1 MKNVMKVEETEVDA
15 ISRIRER
22 FSILED
28 MTRAVKSGKVR
39 ACIVSGAPGV
49 GKSHGIEKVLGFHD
63 MFANIAQDQ
72 SLKKYEIVKGVIGEL
87 GIYKKLYEYRHE
99 KNILVFDDSDDAFA
113 NERSLNLLKSA
124 LDTGKK
130 RMLAWHYDS
139 RQLKEEGIPNS
150 FEFKGGVIFVT
161 NLDFTHVRSKILRQH
176 LQALSDRCHYFDLS
190 VHSISDK
197 ILRIK
202 QVVADGM
209 LDEIKLSEDEKEQ
222 VVDFI
227 TSNQNKLKLLSL
239 RTVKKT
245 AELVDAFPDKWRD
258 VAKITLMT

>member
-1 MKNVMKVEETEVDA
+1 MKVVETEVEA
-15 ISRIRER
+15 IERIRER

-28 MTRAVKSGKVR
+28 MTRAVKGGKVR
-39 ACIVSGAPGV
+39 ACIVSGSPGV
-49 GKSHGIEKVLGFHD
+49 GKSYGIEKVLGYHD
-63 MFANIAQDQ
+63 LFADIAQDQ

-87 GIYKKLYEYRHE
+87 GIYKKLYEFRHD

-124 LDTGKK
+124 LDTGK
-130 RMLAWHYDS
+130 RRTLSWHYDS
-139 RQLKEEGIPNS
+139 RQLKDDGIPNT

-161 NLDFTHVRSKILRQH
+161 NIDFNHVRSKIMRQH
-176 LQALSDRCHYFDLS
+176 LQALADRCHYFDLT

-197 ILRIK
+197 LLRIK
-202 QVVADGM
+202 QVIADGM
-209 LDEIKLSEDEKEQ
+209 LDDITLTDDEKDQ
-222 VVDFI
+222 LIKFI
-227 TSNQNKLKLLSL
+227 TINQTKLKQLSL

-245 AELVDAFPDKWRD
+245 AELIEAFPDKWRD